1 MTEFYMNRG
10 VIVGAVGGL
19 VAGVSLGALA
29 LASPSF
35 ALFSQHSASVAA
47 PAAAQLALPAMSQQ
61 ARWGVLPDLADL
73 VEAVSPSVVQI
84 EVRSSPKVRSMSQQ
98 GGNPFEG
105 TPFEDFFRSSP
116 FGGAPGGEQPD
127 QMGSGSGFFIEG
139 GYIVTN
145 NHVVQDANRMTVVL
159 ADGRRLDATLVGT
172 DPKTDLAVIKVSGNN
187 LPRALPWGDSKSARP
202 GESVFAVGAPFG
214 LSNTVTAGI
223 ISARGR
229 NINSGQYDNFIQ
241 VDAPINR
248 GNSGGPLLDHTG
260 AVIGVNSA
268 IFSPS
273 GGNVGIG
280 FSIPADQ
287 AKGVVQQ
294 IMTTGSVQRGWLG
307 VQIGPVSPEIAS
319 SLKLAEAKG
328 AMVNAVTDDS
338 PAAKAGVREGDIILA
353 YGGQPVNTVRDLT
366 RAVADTKA
374 GASRDM
380 KVFRDG
386 REQTLKVAIAALKD
400 DTAQPVLASA
410 APSATTGGGVDL
422 AGLGLGVTSGPNGVV
437 VSSVKVNSPAADAG
451 IRVGDKLLKVNQAAA
466 NSPEAVKKAV
476 EDARKSNGQAVLL
489 QLERGGGKY
498 FIGVP
503 FSEG

>member
-1 MTEFYMNRG
+1 MNRG
-10 VIVGAVGGL
+10 VIVGAIGGL
-19 VAGVSLGALA
+19 VAGVSVGALA
-29 LASPSF
+29 LAAPSF
-35 ALFSQHSASVAA
+35 AHFSPNTASIAA

-84 EVRSSPKVRSMSQQ
+84 EVRSSPRVRTMSQQ

-116 FGGAPGGEQPD
+116 FGGGGQGGEIPD
-127 QMGSGSGFFIEG
+127 QMGSGSGFFIDG

-145 NHVVQDANRMTVVL
+145 NHVVADANRMTVVL
-159 ADGRRLDATLVGT
+159 ADGRRIDAKLVGT
-172 DPKTDLAVIKVSGNN
+172 DPKTDLAVIKVDGAN

-229 NINSGQYDNFIQ
+229 NINSGQYDDFIQ

-294 IMTTGSVQRGWLG
+294 IVATGSVQRGWLG
-307 VQIGPVSPEIAS
+307 VGIAPVTPDIAS
-319 SLKLAEAKG
+319 SLRLADAKG
-328 AMVNAVTDDS
+328 AMVNNVTDDS
-338 PAAKAGVREGDIILA
+338 PAAKAGVREGDVILSF
-353 YGGQPVNTVRDLT
+353 GGQPVNSVRDLT

-374 GASRDM
+374 GTTRDM
-380 KVFRDG
+380 RIVRDG
-386 REQTLKVAIAALKD
+386 REQTLKVNIAALKD
-400 DTAQPVLASA
+400 DSNQPVLASV
-410 APSATTGGGVDL
+410 APSATQDAGVDL
-422 AGLGLGVTSGPNGVV
+422 AGLGLSVAPGPNGLV
-437 VSSVKVNSPAADAG
+437 VSAVKVNSAAAESG
-451 IRVGDKLLKVNQAAA
+451 IRVGDRVVRVGQSSPASTEAA
-466 NSPEAVKKAV
+466 KKAV
-476 EDARKSNGQAVLL
+476 EDARKQNGKAVLL
-489 QLERGGGKY
+489 QLERQGTKF

>member
-1 MTEFYMNRG
+1 MNRG
-10 VIVGAVGGL
+10 VIVGAIGGL
-19 VAGVSLGALA
+19 LAGASVGALA

-35 ALFSQHSASVAA
+35 ALFSQHTASVAA

-98 GGNPFEG
+98 GANPFEG

-116 FGGAPGGEQPD
+116 FGGAPGGEAPD

-145 NHVVQDANRMTVVL
+145 NHVVEDANRMTVVL
-159 ADGRRLDATLVGT
+159 SDGRRLDATLVGK
-172 DPKTDLAVIKVSGNN
+172 DPKTDLAVIKVSGNS

-229 NINSGQYDNFIQ
+229 NINSGQYDDFIQ

-280 FSIPADQ
+280 FSIPADM

-294 IMTTGSVQRGWLG
+294 IVQTGTVSRGWLG
-307 VQIGPVSPEIAS
+307 VSIAPVTPDIAA

-328 AMVNAVTDDS
+328 AMVNLVTDGS
-338 PAAKAGVREGDIILA
+338 PAAKAGVREGDVILS
-353 YGGQPVNTVRDLT
+353 YGEQPINSVRDLT
-366 RAVADTKA
+366 RAVADTRA
-374 GASRDM
+374 GDNRDL
-380 KVFRDG
+380 KIIRDG
-386 REQTLKVAIAALKD
+386 RQQTVKVNIAALKED
-400 DTAQPVLASA
+400 GPAPALASV
-410 APSATTGGGVDL
+410 APSATASGGLELADL
-422 AGLGLGVTSGPNGVV
+422 GIGVTASGGDVV

-451 IRVGDKLLKVNQAAA
+451 LRAGDKIRRVNQSSVG
-466 NSPEAVKKAV
+466 SPDAVKKAV
-476 EDARKSNGQAVLL
+476 DDARKQNGDAVLL
-489 QLERGGGKY
+489 QFERNGTK
-498 FIGVP
+498 FFVGVP
-503 FSEG
+503 FAKG

>member
-1 MTEFYMNRG
+1 MNRG

-19 VAGVSLGALA
+19 VAGVSLGAIA
-29 LASPSF
+29 LAAPSF
-35 ALFSQHSASVAA
+35 ALFSQHGASVAA
-47 PAAAQLALPAMSQQ
+47 PAVAQLALPAMSQQ
-61 ARWGVLPDLADL
+61 ARWGVLPELADL

-84 EVRSSPKVRSMSQQ
+84 EVRSSPRVRNMSQPGQ
-98 GGNPFEG
+98 NPFEG

-116 FGGAPGGEQPD
+116 FGGGQGGEAPE

-159 ADGRRLDATLVGT
+159 ADGRRIDATLVGT
-172 DPKTDLAVIKVSGNN
+172 DPKTDLAVIKVEGSS

-229 NINSGQYDNFIQ
+229 NINSGQYDDFIQ

-280 FSIPADQ
+280 FSIPAEQ
-287 AKGVVQQ
+287 AQGIVQQ
-294 IMTTGSVQRGWLG
+294 IVSTGTVQRGWLG
-307 VQIGPVSPEIAS
+307 VGIAPVTPDIAS
-319 SLKLAEAKG
+319 SLRLAEAKG
-328 AMVNAVTDDS
+328 AMVNNVTADS
-338 PAAKAGVREGDIILA
+338 PASKAGVREGDVILTF
-353 YGGQPVNTVRDLT
+353 GGQQVNSVRDLT

-374 GASRDM
+374 GTTRDM
-380 KVFRDG
+380 RIIRDG
-386 REQTLKVAIAALKD
+386 REQTLKVNIAALKD
-400 DTAQPVLASA
+400 ESFEPVAANA
-410 APSATTGGGVDL
+410 APSATQGAGVDL
-422 AGLGLGVTSGPNGVV
+422 AGLGLTIAPGPNGLV
-437 VSSVKVNSPAADAG
+437 VSAVKVNSPAAEAG
-451 IRVGDKLLKVNQAAA
+451 IRAGDRLVRVGQASPTSTDAA
-466 NSPEAVKKAV
+466 RKAV
-476 EDARKSNGQAVLL
+476 DDARKQNGEAVLL
-489 QLERGGGKY
+489 QMERQGTKF

-503 FSEG
+503 FSAS